1 MLLAARFVSIKTMQ
15 ITIEKKLDKE
25 VRNASRTL
33 GVDKSRL
40 IERAVLFYLD
50 SVKKSMNLKQELDA
64 WEKLSDESF
73 SAVDYAKR

>member
-1 MLLAARFVSIKTMQ
+1 M
-15 ITIEKKLDKE
+15 DKE